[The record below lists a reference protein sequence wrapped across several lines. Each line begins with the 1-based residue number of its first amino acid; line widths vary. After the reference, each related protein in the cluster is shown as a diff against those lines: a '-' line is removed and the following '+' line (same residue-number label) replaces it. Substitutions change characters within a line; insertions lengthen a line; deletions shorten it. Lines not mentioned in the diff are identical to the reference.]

1 MRQKFLRSVRSMT
14 LPSVAGLGSLAILAA
29 IALMASVRQTTLL
42 GEGGSTAVYRGAE
55 QSMMPQMAMQM
66 GSRLQQLGEMETS
79 DKTVQALEEQE
90 RALKAKIQKVAQAKE
105 DAEHI
110 YDAELKAR
118 EENKARHAMEA
129 QEATAGAV
137 KRNALLHGLQWQPV
151 MGTDISFINTA
162 DFPASMK
169 GAWHHNAPFGEDEQA
184 LLPALNGGLAPVL
197 STAHSEGPD
206 FYNNM
211 EAPQAE
217 ALPASPTAADAAIKL
232 AVKEKVDLDAAR
244 AEIKLLKDKLSA
256 GKRQQSAKSSTTEQK
271 VKNVAKRA
279 LAPKQG
285 QELRMLRKVPAPD
298 KFQQAIKNFLGKS
311 FLVDQKVG
319 LPADPWPAGA
329 VTAGKAAAAPHVAP
343 IRERAGAAVKGKVVE
358 GHQKSLFDYNLDP
371 SADPGED
378 VWPYKAGAAMG
389 SPCSVP
395 GACNHHA
402 EGEGWQLQDDAHYA
416 KKMYKRFDEPEEE
429 EPLDEKVE
437 LGDSQVG
444 GYFDDYVPPDDA
456 YAHSLMTS
464 SGALFPNSLD
474 HFGHLAPNSKANIDL
489 MYGPWW
495 HATVDRTLENHKLH
509 SQGRGAL
516 SSTQQEED
524 EADEDGD
531 ADGQVLSLL
540 ALLVEKYKY

>member
-1 MRQKFLRSVRSMT
+1 MCVQ
-14 LPSVAGLGSLAILAA
+14 VAGLGSLAILAA

-42 GEGGSTAVYRGAE
+42 GEGDSTAVYRGAE

-66 GSRLQQLGEMETS
+66 GSRLQQLREMETS

-129 QEATAGAV
+129 QEATAVAV
-137 KRNALLHGLQWQPV
+137 KRNALLHGLQWQPL

-244 AEIKLLKDKLSA
+244 AEARAARAEIKLLKDKLSDV
-256 GKRQQSAKSSTTEQK
+256 KSQQLEKSSTTEHSRLATLDK

-298 KFQQAIKNFLGKS
+298 KFQQAIKKFLGKS
-311 FLVDQKVG
+311 FLVNGVG

-329 VTAGKAAAAPHVAP
+329 YPYMRPHTTVYVSSSEIFRGSCYMCPHDAVYTGGATNAKAWQRKAFDKAAA
-343 IRERAGAAVKGKVVE
+343 
-358 GHQKSLFDYNLDP
+358 
-371 SADPGED
+371 
-378 VWPYKAGAAMG
+378 
-389 SPCSVP
+389 
-395 GACNHHA
+395 
-402 EGEGWQLQDDAHYA
+402 
-416 KKMYKRFDEPEEE
+416 
-429 EPLDEKVE
+429 
-437 LGDSQVG
+437 
-444 GYFDDYVPPDDA
+444 
-456 YAHSLMTS
+456 SLMAAHAS
-464 SGALFPNSLD
+464 ACLLCSGSI
-474 HFGHLAPNSKANIDL
+474 H
-489 MYGPWW
+489 
-495 HATVDRTLENHKLH
+495 
-509 SQGRGAL
+509 
-516 SSTQQEED
+516 
-524 EADEDGD
+524 
-531 ADGQVLSLL
+531 
-540 ALLVEKYKY
+540 

>member
-1 MRQKFLRSVRSMT
+1 MT
-14 LPSVAGLGSLAILAA
+14 LPSVCPIYFTFAISLLLQVSCAYIFRAVYLYSTCLCDVCVQVAGLGSLAILAA

-42 GEGGSTAVYRGAE
+42 GEGSTALYRGAE
-55 QSMMPQMAMQM
+55 QSMMLPMDMQR
-66 GSRLQQLGEMETS
+66 GSRLQQLREMETS
-79 DKTVQALEEQE
+79 DKTVEALEEQE

-129 QEATAGAV
+129 QEATAVAV
-137 KRNALLHGLQWQPV
+137 KRDALLHGLQWQPL

-256 GKRQQSAKSSTTEQK
+256 KSQQSAKSSTTEQSRLATLDK

-298 KFQQAIKNFLGKS
+298 KFQKAIKNFLGKS
-311 FLVDQKVG
+311 FLVG

-329 VTAGKAAAAPHVAP
+329 HPSMRPHTTKYVSSSERSPNPAVYTGGATCHQCQSVAMQSVWQGCGK
-343 IRERAGAAVKGKVVE
+343 
-358 GHQKSLFDYNLDP
+358 LN
-371 SADPGED
+371 
-378 VWPYKAGAAMG
+378 G
-389 SPCSVP
+389 SI
-395 GACNHHA
+395 
-402 EGEGWQLQDDAHYA
+402 
-416 KKMYKRFDEPEEE
+416 F
-429 EPLDEKVE
+429 
-437 LGDSQVG
+437 
-444 GYFDDYVPPDDA
+444 
-456 YAHSLMTS
+456 
-464 SGALFPNSLD
+464 
-474 HFGHLAPNSKANIDL
+474 
-489 MYGPWW
+489 
-495 HATVDRTLENHKLH
+495 
-509 SQGRGAL
+509 
-516 SSTQQEED
+516 
-524 EADEDGD
+524 
-531 ADGQVLSLL
+531 
-540 ALLVEKYKY
+540 